1 MNFKN
6 DSLASLNEL
15 LSFNFIQQAEFDRR
29 VKKLNLK
36 SDSEISQPIDLNQ
49 TTISQCS
56 NETINNDSTCD
67 NRYAPMR
74 LNNHV
79 AIVNVE
85 NSNSRK
91 TRISLEG
98 KQKTSPTTIAITPKQ
113 AKQQLKAE
121 RTRRRKQKKLS
132 NSRQQ
137 QQQQQL
143 NLNLPNSKT
152 TTKPTPTIT
161 TNKRQPLKTNI
172 RQNKK
177 IVQKTVRKTIC
188 IKTRKNKKA
197 AEIVQETP
205 LTNQIDV
212 EFSPYTFYKSK
223 GL

>member
-1 MNFKN
+1 MNYKK

-56 NETINNDSTCD
+56 NETIINDSTCD
-67 NRYAPMR
+67 NRYAPMC

-98 KQKTSPTTIAITPKQ
+98 KQKTSPTTIVITPKQ

-137 QQQQQL
+137 QQQS
-143 NLNLPNSKT
+143 NLNLQNSKT